1 MVSAPSPAI
10 VPPAGGHLPHVHG
23 REEEGVFILEGEITF
38 TVNGERA
45 VAQAGMFANMPVGTP
60 HSFSKRSLCAKCRK
74 RSPKPVKTSAPWH
87 CPRCLKEKDGSN
99 P

>member
-1 MVSAPSPAI
+1 MAHQPTLRMPSE
-10 VPPAGGHLPHVHG
+10 G
-23 REEEGVFILEGEITF
+23 RTVAAQPRRGSVFILEGEITF

-99 P
+99 L